1 MNKNQILKELNN
13 QLDIYYLISASEWL
27 SADERNEYLED
38 IVDLLNQ
45 YFNA

>member
-1 MNKNQILKELNN
+1 MTKNQILKELNN

-38 IVDLLNQ
+38 IVDLLNAF
-45 YFNA
+45 FNA